1 MYGYTFICSL
11 LDTKPDKHQLQ
22 PALILQTSSQLEFK
36 SSSFY
41 NSILLT
47 NDYYNGT
54 ILFLD
59 VCLD

>member
-1 MYGYTFICSL
+1 M
-11 LDTKPDKHQLQ
+11 DTHSFVKHQLQ
-22 PALILQTSSQLEFK
+22 PALILQPSSHLEFK

-54 ILFLD
+54 ILFSGL
-59 VCLD
+59 CLD